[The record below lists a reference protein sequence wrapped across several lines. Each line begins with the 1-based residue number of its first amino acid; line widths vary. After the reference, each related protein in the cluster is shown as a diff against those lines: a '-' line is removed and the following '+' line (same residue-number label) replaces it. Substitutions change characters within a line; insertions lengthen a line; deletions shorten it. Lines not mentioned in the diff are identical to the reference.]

1 MEASMIDRYIISFMI
16 YSFFGYLSE
25 VTYCSIPA
33 KRFVNRGFLYGP
45 YLPIYGF
52 GGLIVV
58 IILSPLHAHPIAVFA
73 LAMILTSILEYF
85 TSWLL
90 EKLFSIKLWD
100 YSRYKL
106 NINGRV
112 CLLNSTLFGNMGIVL
127 EYMVNPFVSRLIDR
141 IPLDLLHSVALIAVS
156 IISVDTAV
164 STLKMIS
171 FREGLKRIRAMRNE
185 LDEKIKAIHGEG
197 KAELALELKARM
209 EENIEHF
216 RAYFHEKYSHIVKA
230 NPTLTARNNEIRN
243 QLALYK
249 EWIDERRKL
258 KRKYKEELSHVDSRH
273 IEEIREH
280 KHD

>member
-1 MEASMIDRYIISFMI
+1 MIDRYIISFMI

-58 IILSPLHAHPIAVFA
+58 IILSPLHAHPVVVFA

-112 CLLNSTLFGNMGIVL
+112 CLLNSTLFGIMGIVL

-185 LDEKIKAIHGEG
+185 LDEKIKTIHGEG

-249 EWIDERRKL
+249 EWID
-258 KRKYKEELSHVDSRH
+258 
-273 IEEIREH
+273 IEEFTGIIKDNEA
-280 KHD
+280 